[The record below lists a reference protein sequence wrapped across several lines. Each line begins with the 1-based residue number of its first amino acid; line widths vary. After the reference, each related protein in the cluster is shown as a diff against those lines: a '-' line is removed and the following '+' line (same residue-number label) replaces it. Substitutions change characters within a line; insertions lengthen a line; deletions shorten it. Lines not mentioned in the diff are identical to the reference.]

1 MKLTDEEMHEIR
13 MDKAREDYESMYS
26 NDDKEACEAMAKDA
40 EMLMDDLIAD
50 MEFCIDR
57 IRKGYMT
64 FQEFKEEFNL

>member
-1 MKLTDEEMHEIR
+1 MTRLTDEEMQELR
-13 MDKAREDYESMYS
+13 EEKAREDYELYEVQEPSHEE
-26 NDDKEACEAMAKDA
+26 EARDA

-50 MEFCIDR
+50 MEYYIGR

>member
-1 MKLTDEEMHEIR
+1 MARLTDEEMQELR
-13 MDKAREDYESMYS
+13 EEKAREDYELYEVQEQSHEE
-26 NDDKEACEAMAKDA
+26 EARDA

-50 MEFCIDR
+50 MEYYIDQ